1 MNTTYKNLWP
11 MCLAFFLVLACTDD
25 FQDLNIDPNN
35 PSSPSTAAFLTS
47 ALTGIPGLV
56 NSTQPMEYVQQV
68 TQKQYTESSRYQTVN
83 FSFDGTYSGPL
94 ANLQEII
101 NLNTDPGTAPDQL
114 QNGPNA
120 QQIAVAKVLQSYFY
134 WITTDAW
141 GPIPYSQALQG
152 RANFKPAYDTQEAVY
167 NGLFSALTD
176 AANTLDASLS
186 VSGDVLYGG
195 DLEKWKKWANSMRMI
210 MAMRISDINPGK
222 AQTEFTAAMNSGAF
236 ASNAD
241 NAVYKHLADQNNDN
255 DWEDRFETRRDW
267 AIAEP
272 LANYLLAH
280 NDPRVDMYADPALAI
295 GTVVGMPYGLT
306 NGGDVAQNDISFYG
320 SQLRKQTTP
329 TFISTYAEVLF
340 AMAEA
345 ASKGWISGDAAQM
358 YNDGI
363 KASWEQW
370 GVFDQTSYDAYIT
383 QGDVTWSSDD
393 AIKLIAMQ
401 QWVHLY
407 SNGFQA
413 WASWRRMGYPILTPA
428 PEPLNDSG
436 KIPVRY
442 GYPTTERDLNG
453 TNWQSAVQALGGAD
467 NNEVRVWWDVN

>member
-1 MNTTYKNLWP
+1 MNIQYKNLWP
-11 MCLAFFLVLACTDD
+11 MCLAFFLVIACTDD
-25 FQDLNIDPNN
+25 FEELNIDPNN
-35 PSSPSTAAFLTS
+35 PSTSSTAAFLTS
-47 ALTGIPGLV
+47 ALTGIPGIV

-68 TQKQYTESSRYQTVN
+68 TQKQYTESSRYQTIN
-83 FSFDGTYSGPL
+83 FSFNGTYSGAL

-101 NLNTDPGTAPDQL
+101 NLNTDPETAPNQL
-114 QNGPNA
+114 QSGPND
-120 QQIAVAKVLQSYFY
+120 QQIAVAKVLQAYYY

-167 NGLFSALTD
+167 TGLFSSLTD
-176 AANTLDASLS
+176 AANALDAAETIG
-186 VSGDVLYGG
+186 GDVLYDG

-210 MAMRISDINPGK
+210 MAMRISAVNPGK
-222 AQTEFTAAMNSGAF
+222 AQTEFTAAMNAGAF
-236 ASNAD
+236 ASNDD
-241 NAVYKHLADQNNDN
+241 NAVYTHLDDQNNDN

-272 LANYLLAH
+272 LANYLLEH
-280 NDPRVDMYADPALAI
+280 NDPRVNMYADPALAT

-306 NGGDVAQNDISFYG
+306 NAGDVAQNDVSFYG
-320 SQLRKQTTP
+320 SQLRQQTTP
-329 TFISTYAEVLF
+329 TFVTTYAEVLF
-340 AMAEA
+340 TMAEA
-345 ASKGWISGDAAQM
+345 ASKGWINGDAAQM
-358 YNDGI
+358 YNDAI

-370 GVFDQTSYDAYIT
+370 GVFDQASYDAYIT
-383 QGDVTWSSDD
+383 QGDVNWTSDD

-401 QWVHLY
+401 KWVHLY

-453 TNWQSAVQALGGAD
+453 SNWQAAVEMLGGED